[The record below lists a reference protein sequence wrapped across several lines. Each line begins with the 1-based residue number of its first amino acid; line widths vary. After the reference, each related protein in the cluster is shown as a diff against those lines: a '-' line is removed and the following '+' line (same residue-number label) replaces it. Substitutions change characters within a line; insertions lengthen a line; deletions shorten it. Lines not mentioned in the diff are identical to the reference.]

1 MLIFCLGLNGM
12 IPFLRFVSVRA
23 ETPVIRVGYI
33 DYAGFIEE
41 DGAGKYTGYGVELLE
56 RISRITG
63 WRYEYVYGD
72 WQQILSQLDEGS
84 IDLIMTAQYTEERAD
99 QFLFSQQ
106 PIGDELAVVYA
117 REDASVYYDDSAAMD
132 GLRIGLLQGSYQNQS
147 WQDYAEKHGLN
158 CPTTEYKT
166 ENQLMEA
173 LLSQQVDLIVSG
185 GLALHDE
192 AKVVLKL
199 KPAPFYIITNSA
211 RPDLMAQIDEAL
223 AEMLLADPYFEA
235 HLYDEMCI
243 RDRFKLLLRKER

>member
-12 IPFLRFVSVRA
+12 IPFLRTASVRA

-106 PIGDELAVVYA
+106 PIGDDHPEL
-117 REDASVYYDDSAAMD
+117 RLPTSHNPSVLTTVA
-132 GLRIGLLQGSYQNQS
+132 GNGVRGSIK
-147 WQDYAEKHGLN
+147 D
-158 CPTTEYKT
+158 
-166 ENQLMEA
+166 
-173 LLSQQVDLIVSG
+173 
-185 GLALHDE
+185 
-192 AKVVLKL
+192 
-199 KPAPFYIITNSA
+199 
-211 RPDLMAQIDEAL
+211 
-223 AEMLLADPYFEA
+223 
-235 HLYDEMCI
+235 
-243 RDRFKLLLRKER
+243 